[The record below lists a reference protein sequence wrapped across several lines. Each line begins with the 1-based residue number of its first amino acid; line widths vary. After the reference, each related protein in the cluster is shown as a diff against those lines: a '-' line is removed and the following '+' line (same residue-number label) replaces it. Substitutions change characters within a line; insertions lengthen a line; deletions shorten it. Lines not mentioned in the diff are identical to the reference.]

1 MRLDKE
7 IVIIDGARTPFG
19 HYGGTLKDLSPKD
32 LAVTAAKAAL
42 ERSKVDPELID
53 QVIFGNAAD
62 SSADAMY
69 LARHVGLMVGV
80 PQEKPALLLC
90 RICGSGLEAIVTGA
104 RYILLDEADFV
115 LAGGTES
122 MNNYPY
128 VMDGARW
135 GMGFGGGKIEDW
147 LQLNFL
153 DTYNN
158 LIMGQTAENLIERYK
173 ISREEQDEFAHRS
186 HMLAH
191 KATEEGRLAEEIVP
205 LEITDRKGKT
215 TLFEHDEHIRPDT
228 TIEALNK
235 LRPVFKKDGTIT
247 PGNACPISDGAAMV
261 VVTTMEK
268 AKELG
273 LEPLGR
279 LVSWGTAG
287 VDPDIMGIGPVPAVR
302 QALQRAGLSL
312 QDIDLIELNEAFAG
326 QVLSCVK
333 ELGIDTER
341 LNVNGGAIA
350 IGHPT
355 AATGTRLVLTLLK
368 ELRRRGKQLGLVT
381 MCIGG
386 GQGMAGVFEA
396 I

>member
-1 MRLDKE
+1 MKLDKE

-19 HYGGTLKDLSPKD
+19 HYGGMLKDVSPKT

-42 ERSKVDPELID
+42 ERSKVEPNLID
-53 QVIFGNAAD
+53 HVIFGNAAD

-69 LARHVGLMVGV
+69 LARHVGLMIGV
-80 PQEKPALLLC
+80 PIEKPALLIG

-104 RYILLDEADFV
+104 RLILLEEADFV

-122 MNNYPY
+122 MNGYPY
-128 VMDGARW
+128 VMAGARW
-135 GMGFGGGKIEDW
+135 GMGFGGGKVEDW
-147 LQLNFL
+147 LQLNFI

-173 ISREEQDEFAHRS
+173 ISRQEQDEFAYRS
-186 HMLAH
+186 HMLAT
-191 KATEEGRLAEEIVP
+191 KAQTRLAEEIVP
-205 LEITDRKGKT
+205 VEITGKKGQKN
-215 TLFEHDEHIRPDT
+215 LFAQDEHIRPDT
-228 TIEALNK
+228 TLEALSK
-235 LRPVFKKDGTIT
+235 LRPVFRKDGTVT
-247 PGNACPISDGAAMV
+247 AGNACPISDGAAAAV
-261 VVTTMEK
+261 VASLEK
-268 AKELG
+268 AKEHNLQ
-273 LEPLGR
+273 PLGK
-279 LVSWGTAG
+279 LISWGIAG

-302 QALQRAGLSL
+302 QALQRAELSL

-326 QVLSCVK
+326 QVLSCVQ
-333 ELGIDTER
+333 ELGINIEK

-355 AATGTRLVLTLLK
+355 AATGTRLALTLLK
-368 ELRRRGKQLGLVT
+368 ELRRRKKQLGLAT

-386 GQGMAGVFEA
+386 GQGMAAVFKA